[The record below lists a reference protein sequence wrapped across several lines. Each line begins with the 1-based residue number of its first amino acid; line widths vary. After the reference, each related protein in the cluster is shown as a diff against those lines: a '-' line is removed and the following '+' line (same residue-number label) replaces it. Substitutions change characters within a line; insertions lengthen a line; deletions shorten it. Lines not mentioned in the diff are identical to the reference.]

1 MEIPA
6 ASIRTTEV
14 QQWRGLHLLH
24 YPMSS
29 CSQKVRILMREK
41 GLGFTPHAIDLP
53 GGQQRSDWFLG
64 INPAGVVPVL
74 VHDGRVYTESND
86 ILAYLEAR
94 FPSPAGGCLPTGE
107 EECRLAGEL
116 LALENDLHADLRVV
130 TFTFVMPG
138 VLMNHRFDPGEVD
151 AAVQRLDEAMR
162 RLDALLSRSA
172 FLCAERLTLP
182 DIAWFITVHRLVL
195 GGYPVERLPHLA
207 NWYHALR
214 RRPAFRREASAG
226 SVLPRLI
233 GSVFRLCN
241 RLRGATLRSLVPA

>member
-29 CSQKVRILMREK
+29 CSQKVRILMGEK
-41 GLGFTPHAIDLP
+41 GLDFTPHAIDLP

-86 ILAYLEAR
+86 ILAYLGEH
-94 FPSPAGGCLPTGE
+94 FPSAAGDCLPTGE
-107 EECRLAGEL
+107 QESRLAGEL
-116 LALENDLHADLRVV
+116 LALENDLHADLRVI

-138 VLMNHRFDPGEVD
+138 VLMNHTFERGEVD
-151 AAVQRLDEAMR
+151 AAVQRFDEVMR
-162 RLDALLSRSA
+162 RLDARLSRSA

-195 GGYPVERLPHLA
+195 AGYPVDRLPRLA
-207 NWYHALR
+207 KWYRALLA
-214 RRPAFRREASAG
+214 RPAFRREVSAG
-226 SVLPRLI
+226 SVLPRVI
-233 GSVFRLCN
+233 GSVFRFVK
-241 RLRGATLRSLVPA
+241 RLRRATLRSRIPA